1 MVASRVRWSDEL
13 FREFV
18 ESAPDANVFVNEQ
31 GLIVLVNAQA
41 EELFGYS
48 RDYLLGRA
56 VTLLI
61 PERFHGRV
69 PIPGRGGWSDSH
81 RGLQRRGMGIV
92 GLRRDGSEFPAE
104 ISLRGLE
111 TDQGVIYA
119 TAIRDVT
126 DHVQARE
133 NQLQHLSDL
142 AHVSRLSTMGEM
154 VAGLAHELNQPL
166 YAVGNYARAC
176 QEVAR
181 SQPGIDAELRELTDK
196 LLAQSE
202 RAAEIVRRLRRFVS
216 RREPRRAP
224 VDLNSLVREVQQ
236 LMLFHSHRFAIT
248 LRLELAEDLPLVL
261 GDSILLEQILVN
273 LVRNAFEA
281 LSEARSPN
289 PAVVISTRLA
299 SSDAINVSVADNGPG
314 LRNVPLE
321 QLFEA
326 FYTTKEQ
333 GMGLGLVISRS
344 IAEAHGGRLVALP
357 PGEGGAVFQLTLP
370 CQETAHAS

>member
-1 MVASRVRWSDEL
+1 MVASRVRWSDEH

-18 ESAPDANVFVNEQ
+18 ESAPDANVFVDET
-31 GLIVLVNAQA
+31 GRIVLVNAQA
-41 EELFGYS
+41 EELFGHS
-48 RDYLLGRA
+48 RTDLLGKP
-56 VTLLI
+56 VSVLI

-69 PIPGRGGWSDSH
+69 PIPGTAGWTERH
-81 RGLQRRGMGIV
+81 RGVQRRGLGIV
-92 GLRRDGSEFPAE
+92 ALRQDGSEFPAE
-104 ISLRGLE
+104 ISLRALE
-111 TDQGVIYA
+111 TDHGIIYA
-119 TAIRDVT
+119 AAIRDAS

-133 NQLQHLSDL
+133 RQLQHLSEL

-166 YAVGNYARAC
+166 YAIGNYARAC

-181 SQPGIDAELRELTDK
+181 RQFAESADLRELTDK

-248 LRLELAEDLPLVL
+248 LRLELADGLPLL
-261 GDSILLEQILVN
+261 FGDAILLEQVLMN

-289 PAVVISTRLA
+289 PAVVVSTRPGENGT
-299 SSDAINVSVADNGPG
+299 ITVTVADNGPG
-314 LRNVPLE
+314 LPAVSLD

-333 GMGLGLVISRS
+333 GMGLGLVIGRS
-344 IAEAHGGRLVALP
+344 IAEAHGDGCRRFLRQR
-357 PGEGGAVFQLTLP
+357 GEL
-370 CQETAHAS
+370 CSN